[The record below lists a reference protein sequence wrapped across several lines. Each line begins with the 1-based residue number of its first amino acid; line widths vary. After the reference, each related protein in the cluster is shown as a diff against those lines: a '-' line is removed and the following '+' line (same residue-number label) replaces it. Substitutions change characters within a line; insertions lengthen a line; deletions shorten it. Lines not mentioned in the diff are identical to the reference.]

1 MLNMDEVGA
10 DTTKHRKNVIADK
23 VADWARIFQVT
34 PEGDGKMNMH
44 VTLCITTC
52 GNGLFA
58 DTKNKILG
66 ACAPVIIHCDKS
78 KTKEKEE
85 AERRKQRSGEKP
97 SEHHVSDR
105 FNAGIDVPEIKVLT
119 TRNGSMTQETFGDY
133 AKHLVSSLPE
143 DHGPKILFLDGH
155 ASRWNTQTLLF
166 LIENKIYPFFFASHT
181 SIWAQPNDGGP
192 NLRLHNCLEEAVR
205 NKRRT
210 AGTPDVFYFNGIIC
224 EGWRLFIERERQELR
239 AKTINTTRNSYTKSG
254 VGDFDPYCEGWTTA
268 IETTGRALN
277 NKEASVIQYEPV
289 AKPNARVLTLDEKK
303 LLREG
308 IDFMEGMEDLGDIP
322 FAILRAQ
329 EILAK
334 WRDEVRDAVSEGEEE
349 ETIAEANKPLPST
362 PAQHLALEIVELTV
376 VDVDEIEL
384 PSKKTKEQ
392 KAYEITRDIVR
403 TSFVSDCIK
412 ISYLSSSDNEE
423 ESDSGSESQEP
434 IVMEGRAIKTDLSD
448 DNPDDNSWS
457 VTIVMKKTG
466 RGRTFTVKEKELL
479 GGEFIVKRAY
489 NDVTAQQKKNIL
501 AKNKRMRKKEAR
513 AEEIKLAEIARERR
527 RMLERT

>member
-1 MLNMDEVGA
+1 M
-10 DTTKHRKNVIADK
+10 
-23 VADWARIFQVT
+23 
-34 PEGDGKMNMH
+34 
-44 VTLCITTC
+44 
-52 GNGLFA
+52 
-58 DTKNKILG
+58 
-66 ACAPVIIHCDKS
+66 
-78 KTKEKEE
+78 
-85 AERRKQRSGEKP
+85 
-97 SEHHVSDR
+97 
-105 FNAGIDVPEIKVLT
+105 
-119 TRNGSMTQETFGDY
+119 
-133 AKHLVSSLPE
+133 
-143 DHGPKILFLDGH
+143 
-155 ASRWNTQTLLF
+155 
-166 LIENKIYPFFFASHT
+166 
-181 SIWAQPNDGGP
+181 
-192 NLRLHNCLEEAVR
+192 
-205 NKRRT
+205 
-210 AGTPDVFYFNGIIC
+210 
-224 EGWRLFIERERQELR
+224 
-239 AKTINTTRNSYTKSG
+239 
-254 VGDFDPYCEGWTTA
+254 TA

-277 NKEASVIQYEPV
+277 NNEASVIQYEPV

-322 FAILRAQ
+322 FAVLRAQ

-434 IVMEGRAIKTDLSD
+434 IVMEGRAIKTDLLD

-479 GGEFIVKRAY
+479 GGEFIVERAY

-527 RMLERT
+527 RVLERTEYNNILEIFRSKRTYEWEEFRDMLDRMRKPFSCNIEGRDGTGTEADAAIRMEKSALDEISKILVSNKRIAGASDNAPAKKRRQNNTACNTTRGATGFDALHGLA